1 MKRYLKQLKPT
12 QFEDIM
18 AMVALYRPGPMELIP
33 EFIARKHGQ
42 KKIQYLHPKLKPILE
57 NTYGI
62 CITGDSILQE
72 TNPGGILRIDE
83 AVNSSKKIYVQ
94 SWNGKK
100 FVKRK
105 VINKFNNGTKNVYK
119 IKLRTGKEI
128 KATADHQFLTIQ
140 GWKKLSDIK
149 KGDFIATP
157 KKIISG
163 KKEFNKEKLKVL
175 AYLIADGA
183 LSNHNACYFVNK
195 DDVLLNDFK
204 KCADSFNNLKITFSK
219 HIRNVKR
226 ANPSKKINTVYHQPN
241 SILHWL
247 RKLGL
252 KDKKGGKKSIDKFV
266 PRFIFELNDQCISVF
281 LAALWDCDGG
291 VSPKSAYLTT
301 ISKKLAYDIQTL
313 LLKLTINSYIYQG
326 EKYKTQNGQI
336 TQVYRIII
344 YDLKD
349 FYKKIGWLMITDKQ
363 KILKGYLK
371 KIKGTCKEF
380 VPREPFLKR
389 IIKYQK
395 INNVSQRA
403 LEKLLKMGRKGF
415 FGKKERKKRRLNLE
429 LAKKIADFIQNSALK
444 KICDEK
450 YIRWEDVISIK
461 HAGIEPVYDIEIE
474 RTHNFVANN
483 IITHNCVYQE
493 QLMRIARDLA
503 GFTLA
508 EADVL
513 RKAVGK
519 KIKKLLDEQKEKMI
533 KGMVKNEIEP
543 ETAERIWQF
552 IEPFAR
558 YGFNRA
564 HSCCYAT
571 IGYWTAYLKANF
583 PTEFMAALM
592 TSEQND
598 IERIAFLVN
607 ECRQMDIKVLPPNIN
622 ESEENFTVVGDS
634 QIRFGL
640 KAIKNVGH
648 NIVRTIV
655 SERKNLGQ
663 FKSITDF
670 VERVQSRDLNKKSM
684 ESLIKCGAFDNFGE
698 RNQLL
703 ASLEQI
709 LNLAR
714 EIQKAKQSNK
724 ISLFENQPSVGVSS
738 FILQEVAAAAKKERL
753 TWEKELLGLYV
764 SEHPLEDYQEK
775 INHETTPLKNLSKEL
790 NGQQIIIG
798 GIINKI
804 QRINTRAGRPML
816 FVGIEDLTGS
826 IEVLVFPSVLEQTS
840 TTWQE
845 DRIVMVRGRLSDRGG
860 KLNLLCDSVK

>member
-1 MKRYLKQLKPT
+1 
-12 QFEDIM
+12 
-18 AMVALYRPGPMELIP
+18 
-33 EFIARKHGQ
+33 
-42 KKIQYLHPKLKPILE
+42 
-57 NTYGI
+57 
-62 CITGDSILQE
+62 
-72 TNPGGILRIDE
+72 
-83 AVNSSKKIYVQ
+83 
-94 SWNGKK
+94 
-100 FVKRK
+100 
-105 VINKFNNGTKNVYK
+105 
-119 IKLRTGKEI
+119 
-128 KATADHQFLTIQ
+128 
-140 GWKKLSDIK
+140 
-149 KGDFIATP
+149 
-157 KKIISG
+157 
-163 KKEFNKEKLKVL
+163 
-175 AYLIADGA
+175 
-183 LSNHNACYFVNK
+183 
-195 DDVLLNDFK
+195 
-204 KCADSFNNLKITFSK
+204 
-219 HIRNVKR
+219 
-226 ANPSKKINTVYHQPN
+226 
-241 SILHWL
+241 
-247 RKLGL
+247 
-252 KDKKGGKKSIDKFV
+252 
-266 PRFIFELNDQCISVF
+266 
-281 LAALWDCDGG
+281 
-291 VSPKSAYLTT
+291 
-301 ISKKLAYDIQTL
+301 
-313 LLKLTINSYIYQG
+313 
-326 EKYKTQNGQI
+326 
-336 TQVYRIII
+336 
-344 YDLKD
+344 
-349 FYKKIGWLMITDKQ
+349 
-363 KILKGYLK
+363 
-371 KIKGTCKEF
+371 
-380 VPREPFLKR
+380 
-389 IIKYQK
+389 
-395 INNVSQRA
+395 
-403 LEKLLKMGRKGF
+403 
-415 FGKKERKKRRLNLE
+415 
-429 LAKKIADFIQNSALK
+429 
-444 KICDEK
+444 
-450 YIRWEDVISIK
+450 
-461 HAGIEPVYDIEIE
+461 
-474 RTHNFVANN
+474 
-483 IITHNCVYQE
+483 
-493 QLMRIARDLA
+493 MRIARDLA
-503 GFTLA
+503 GFTLG

-533 KGMVKNEIEP
+533 EGMVKNEIEP
-543 ETAERIWQF
+543 ETAEKIWQF

-714 EIQKAKQSNK
+714 EIQKAKQSNQ

-860 KLNLLCDSVK
+860 KLNLLCDSVKVIE